1 MSSKIWRATGEY
13 KKERRMFTFA
23 VEMLALKEKHVI
35 EHVYSDLGSKHRV
48 KRREIEFKEVK
59 EIKPKDVTD
68 ADLRRTLGLESEV

>member
-13 KKERRMFTFA
+13 KKERRTYKFA
-23 VEMLALKEKHVI
+23 VEMLALKI
-35 EHVYSDLGSKHRV
+35 EHVREHIYSDLGSKHRV
-48 KRREIEFKEVK
+48 KRRQIAFTEVT